1 MAQVQPAVDAFILD
15 IKRLENNFNGNLEV
29 LVSNLSK
36 ASDTELINTMSQ
48 LNLFNELIEQG
59 YGEALDKLDGEY
71 GKLLESAL
79 KEAER
84 RGVTA
89 LDGPG
94 LQGLEVLKDL
104 NTEQLINQ
112 AGRYADTMKA
122 QLFQNL
128 YAGLP
133 PSEIMLELAGTELAT
148 HQLAVAT
155 YTGIK
160 NFDEMARFKVFEGL
174 DVKWTYFGPLD
185 ERTRETCRATILN
198 EPEGGYTEKQIKSS
212 KVKTKFGT
220 RGGFNCR
227 HSWEVR

>member
-1 MAQVQPAVDAFILD
+1 MAQVQPAVDAFISEIQRADNKFKKDLN
-15 IKRLENNFNGNLEV
+15 KV
-29 LVSNLSK
+29 VSSFSK
-36 ASDTELINTMSQ
+36 MSDTELISSMSQ
-48 LNLFNELIEQG
+48 LNLLNEIGESG
-59 YGEALDKLDGEY
+59 YAQALNRLEGEY
-71 GKLLESAL
+71 AKLLESAI

-84 RGVTA
+84 RGVTS
-89 LDGPG
+89 LSGPG

-112 AGRYADTMKA
+112 VGTYADTLKT

-133 PSEIMLELAGTELAT
+133 PDQIVSSLAGTELAT
-148 HQLAVAT
+148 YQLNVST

-160 NFDEMARFKVFEGL
+160 TFDDMARYKVFEGT

-185 ERTRETCRATILN
+185 DRTRDTCKNTINN
-198 EPEGGYTEKQIKSS
+198 EPKAGYTAEEVLKLD
-212 KVKTKFGT
+212 TPFGT

-227 HSWEVR
+227 HSWEVK

>member
-1 MAQVQPAVDAFILD
+1 MAQVQPAVNLFLSD
-15 IKRLENNFNGNLEV
+15 IKRLESGFNKSLEV
-29 LVSNLSK
+29 LIGNLSK

-48 LNLFNELIEQG
+48 LNLFNELVEQG
-59 YGEALDKLDGEY
+59 YGEALDRLDGEY
-71 GKLLESAL
+71 GKLLEGAL
-79 KEAER
+79 KEAEK
-84 RGVTA
+84 RGVTG
-89 LDGPG
+89 LSGPG

-104 NTEQLINQ
+104 NTEKLINQ
-112 AGRYADTMKA
+112 AGVYANTMKS

-133 PSEIMLELAGTELAT
+133 PSEIIANLAGTELAT
-148 HQLAVAT
+148 HQLAVSV

-160 NFDEMARFKVFEGL
+160 SFDDMARFKVFEGL

-185 ERTRETCRATILN
+185 DRTRDTCRATKEN
-198 EPEGGYTEKQIKSS
+198 EPEDGYTEKQVLSS
-212 KVKTKFGT
+212 DTPFGE

>member
-1 MAQVQPAVDAFILD
+1 MAQVQPAVDTFINE
-15 IKRLENNFNGNLEV
+15 IKDLEKNFNKDLNIAIV
-29 LVSNLSK
+29 NLSR
-36 ASDTELINTMSQ
+36 ASDTQLINSMAQ
-48 LNLFNELIEQG
+48 LNLFNEIIEKG
-59 YGEALDKLDGEY
+59 YGNALNKLDAQY
-71 GKLLESAL
+71 TALLEQAI
-79 KEAER
+79 KEAEK

-89 LDGPG
+89 LSGPG

-104 NTEQLINQ
+104 NIDNLLDEANRHSNILTQ
-112 AGRYADTMKA
+112 

-133 PSEIMLELAGTELAT
+133 PNQIIENLAGTNLAS

-160 NFDEMARFKVFEGL
+160 TFDDTARYKIFEGL

-185 ERTRETCRATILN
+185 ERTRDSCRNTKGN
-198 EPEGGYTEKQIKSS
+198 EPEGGYTEKQVLS
-212 KVKTKFGT
+212 TETPFGL
-220 RGGFNCR
+220 RGGYNCR